1 MTLLTP
7 CRSSQQALPQQ
18 AWPRRCRRCARLALR
33 YQLSE
38 EWIELEGGPAVP
50 FLRPRLA
57 DELMAGALKAGAADL
72 PYWSELWESG
82 VALAGL
88 VWRWRGALAGQRA
101 VELGC
106 GLGLVSVVAV
116 LAGLR
121 IVATDKEPEALAFT
135 RCTACRVLGRP
146 LPVRLLDWRQ
156 PPAGVGP
163 FDLALGADVAY
174 EPGQIQ
180 PLLEVCSV
188 LVRPGGSFWLAQPGR
203 RSGWACVRRFTE
215 AGWRETDR
223 LERVIRLPGSD
234 PETVWLHILERV

>member
-1 MTLLTP
+1 
-7 CRSSQQALPQQ
+7 
-18 AWPRRCRRCARLALR
+18 LR
-33 YQLSE
+33 YELDE
-38 EWIELEGGPAVP
+38 EWIELEGGPAFP

-88 VWRWRGALAGQRA
+88 VWRRRGALASRRA

-106 GLGLVSVVAV
+106 GLGLVSVVAA

-121 IVATDKEPEALAFT
+121 IVATDKEPAALAFA
-135 RCTACRVLGRP
+135 RCNACRVLGHP
-146 LPVRLLDWRQ
+146 LPVRLLDWRL
-156 PPAGVGP
+156 PPARFGP

-174 EPGQIQ
+174 EPSQIHL
-180 PLLEVCSV
+180 LLEVCSV

-203 RSGWACVRRFTE
+203 RSGWGCVRRFSE
-215 AGWRETDR
+215 AGWRETER
-223 LERVIRLPGSD
+223 LEREIRLPGSD
-234 PETVWLHILERV
+234 PQTVWIHILEQ